1 MQAIKT
7 LVVNTLNEIVG
18 KILEVHILNNN
29 SVTLGGNIFVHEITL
44 VIFSHPCELI
54 LTLLAC
60 SMLLFFM
67 LLNGSFLICRKF
79 TIAAWKC
86 MELFDVIVEL
96 LSCFTDNCALV
107 TRVMMIIFLMFFN
120 IINSVKGVC
129 TF

>member
-7 LVVNTLNEIVG
+7 AVVNTLNEIVG

-44 VIFSHPCELI
+44 VIFSHPCKLI

-60 SMLLFFM
+60 SMLFIFM
-67 LLNGSFLICRKF
+67 LLNSSFLICREF
-79 TIAAWKC
+79 TIVAWKC
-86 MELFDVIVEL
+86 MELFDVSVEL
-96 LSCFTDNCALV
+96 LSRFTDNCALV
-107 TRVMMIIFLMFFN
+107 TRVVMIIFLMFFN
-120 IINSVKGVC
+120 VINSVKGVS